1 MAQLIEEKTSNIKHN
16 FVPSQTSRQNDSKE
30 ELSSALRGFEAKAKG
45 GMPKVVAAPIPPTAP
60 RRMFL
65 RESGKSLIN

>member
-30 ELSSALRGFEAKAKG
+30 ELSTVWFQLYLA
-45 GMPKVVAAPIPPTAP
+45 V
-60 RRMFL
+60 
-65 RESGKSLIN
+65 KSLYQFKKRELPEK